1 MKSYTSN
8 FRILLTLLVIVLLS
22 ACGSGAEKSGEAV
35 SPQTLIENASFVT
48 LDGER
53 VSVSD
58 FPGKVV
64 LVDFWE
70 TWCVPC
76 LQAMPTF
83 QQVLEEYPDVFV
95 VLAVSPGWSDTP
107 EDVKRF
113 KDEYGY
119 DFIWVF
125 DEDEV
130 AAGLQIAGIP
140 YKVFIDP
147 EGKYITTELGA
158 GGHQREYSKIVGILE
173 EQFNR

>member
-1 MKSYTSN
+1 MNLSTSHLRFLIIFYFVVFLN
-8 FRILLTLLVIVLLS
+8 
-22 ACGSGAEKSGEAV
+22 ACGPGSEKSSEPA
-35 SPQTLIENASFVT
+35 SPQSIIENATFVG

-53 VSVSD
+53 VNVSD
-58 FPGKVV
+58 FAGKVV

-83 QQVLEEYPDVFV
+83 QQVLDEYPEVFV

-107 EDVKRF
+107 EDVQRF
-113 KDEYGY
+113 KDEFGY

-130 AAGLQIAGIP
+130 AAALQIAGIP

-158 GGHQREYSKIVGILE
+158 GGHQREYAKIIGILE